1 MRAGAEGLTLLS
13 HPLNF
18 HLLRA
23 LAAAPQPLG
32 ELRRGAGSPPATT
45 IRRGLD
51 TLIDRGIV
59 VRRRRVGF
67 PATVDYEL
75 GRAGRELLEVAAVL
89 RAWLAAGPGAP
100 GGAADLGTETAKRLV
115 KALVEGWS
123 TTIVRALAARPL
135 SLTELSGL
143 IPALNYP
150 SLERRLGA
158 LRTAGLIEPCAGV
171 GRHRPCA
178 ATDWLRLSVAPLGA
192 SAAWERRHGL
202 GGKPVGGIDV
212 EAVLLLAAPALRLP
226 AGLDGRVR
234 VAVDLG
240 GGRDRPAG
248 AVAAVAGGR
257 VVSCVTRLGGPADA
271 WASGRPGAW
280 FEAVAGELGGL
291 EVGGD
296 VDLAVGLLTGLRLA
310 PHSRTMVTKQSPNT
324 VDKT

>member
-18 HLLRA
+18 HLIRA
-23 LAAAPQPLG
+23 LAAEPRPLG
-32 ELRRGAGSPPATT
+32 DLRRAAGSPPATT

-59 VRRRRVGF
+59 ARRRQAGF
-67 PATVDYEL
+67 PAAVDYEL

-100 GGAADLGTETAKRLV
+100 DGAADLGTETAKRLV

-123 TTIVRALAARPL
+123 ATIVRALAARPL

-150 SLERRLGA
+150 SLERRLAA
-158 LRTAGLIEPCAGV
+158 LRTAGLIEPCAGA

-178 ATDWLRLSVAPLGA
+178 VTDWLRLAAAPLVA
-192 SAAWERRHGL
+192 SAAWERRHEV
-202 GGKPVGGIDV
+202 GGEPVGRIDV

-226 AGLDGRVR
+226 TELDGRVR
-234 VAVDLG
+234 VAVDLD
-240 GGRDRPAG
+240 GGRDGAAG

-257 VVSCVTRLGGPADA
+257 VVSCVTRLGGPADG

-280 FEAVAGELGGL
+280 FDAAGGDLGGL

-296 VDLAVGLLTGLRLA
+296 VDLAVGLLTGLRLT
-310 PHSRTMVTKQSPNT
+310 PHSKDDADKTVTKYC
-324 VDKT
+324 